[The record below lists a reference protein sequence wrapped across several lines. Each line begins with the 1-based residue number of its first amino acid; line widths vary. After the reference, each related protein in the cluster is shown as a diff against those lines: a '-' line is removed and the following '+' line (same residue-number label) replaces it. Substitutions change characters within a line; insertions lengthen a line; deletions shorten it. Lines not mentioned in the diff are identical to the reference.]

1 MKSIYLKTGLRG
13 QLVLLFLLV
22 SLIPLLFFSF
32 LVHRDGKI
40 ALKNTIGESLVRFAR
55 GKLNQAHLSI
65 QSRLDNIQNHM
76 QAICDNVDQAN
87 GDELSKPSKLS
98 TLRRVNSTLRNSI
111 RQLEGHAGPGSEI
124 TITNLH
130 RQIVISTAER
140 PSGRPINEGWWHKAY
155 NNGLG
160 YDYIE
165 NLQYDAGEMRHFLTV
180 ALPIRRTESSGPKV
194 VGVLRAII
202 TLPELSEIVQRPSE
216 ADELIRG
223 IETFIINKHGR
234 VIAAEPESGY
244 GFSDHIEFS
253 NAVFDFINAGEE
265 DQGFE
270 MDGERNSQG
279 ERKVYAWART
289 PREDTSGSG
298 SLKYIDLAIL
308 VSQPEKLAFPEITKL
323 TRRILTFTIVSC
335 LVVVIIALVV
345 SQRIV
350 TPIMRVARAAR
361 AIGQGDFNQKI
372 PVTSSNEVGVL
383 ADEFNS
389 MRKHLETAVGQ
400 LTAEEKKMSAI
411 VNSLAEGL
419 ILVDGGNRVLHTNP
433 AAANLLNVS
442 VNQIGEDFT
451 QIIEDEELSK
461 VIKDTQSQVS
471 QNKSA
476 ISEANVGN
484 DGDKRVVR
492 VVASPF
498 VDENGSSLGTVY
510 VFDDITR
517 EKEIDQMK
525 SDFISLVSHELRTP
539 LTSIIGFVSFI
550 LDGKTGPINE
560 KQQNSLIRVHRQS
573 KRLAALINDLLDVSR
588 IESGRIQM
596 NQEPIMLLD
605 IANQRLE
612 EIRPQADAKEIQLN
626 FAAPESLPPI
636 LGDEARMGQVFTN
649 LIGNAIKFT
658 PDNGE
663 ITVKLK
669 IDGNLLHVEIIDTGP
684 GIPAEERQKIFEKF
698 YQRSD
703 IHTRQK
709 GGSGLG
715 LSITKSIVEAHG
727 GRLWVDDGDQGE
739 GSNFQ
744 FVLPSSSPATHQLTD
759 ADQQEHTGNG

>member
-1 MKSIYLKTGLRG
+1 MKSLYLKTGLRG

-32 LVHRDGKI
+32 LAHRDGKI

-65 QSRLDNIQNHM
+65 QSRLENIQNHM
-76 QAICDNVDQAN
+76 QAICDKVAQAN
-87 GDELSKPSKLS
+87 GDELSKPSKLA

-155 NNGLG
+155 NNGFG

-194 VGVLRAII
+194 VGVLRAIV
-202 TLPELSEIVQRPSE
+202 TLPELSEIVVRSSE
-216 ADELIRG
+216 ADEFIRG

-253 NAVFDFINAGEE
+253 NAVFDFINAGAE

-289 PREDTSGSG
+289 PREDTSGNG
-298 SLKYIDLAIL
+298 SLKFIDMAIL

-389 MRKHLETAVGQ
+389 MRKHLETAVGK

-419 ILVDGGNRVLHTNP
+419 ILVDGNNRVLHINP
-433 AAANLLNVS
+433 AAEYLLNVS
-442 VNQIGEDFT
+442 VDQIGEDFT
-451 QIIEDEELSK
+451 QIIRDVELSR
-461 VIKDTQSQVS
+461 VIKDNQSQIS

-484 DGDKRVVR
+484 DGEKRVVR

-510 VFDDITR
+510 VFDDVTR
-517 EKEIDQMK
+517 ERK
-525 SDFISLVSHELRTP
+525 
-539 LTSIIGFVSFI
+539 LT
-550 LDGKTGPINE
+550 
-560 KQQNSLIRVHRQS
+560 R
-573 KRLAALINDLLDVSR
+573 
-588 IESGRIQM
+588 
-596 NQEPIMLLD
+596 
-605 IANQRLE
+605 
-612 EIRPQADAKEIQLN
+612 
-626 FAAPESLPPI
+626 
-636 LGDEARMGQVFTN
+636 
-649 LIGNAIKFT
+649 
-658 PDNGE
+658 
-663 ITVKLK
+663 
-669 IDGNLLHVEIIDTGP
+669 
-684 GIPAEERQKIFEKF
+684 
-698 YQRSD
+698 
-703 IHTRQK
+703 
-709 GGSGLG
+709 
-715 LSITKSIVEAHG
+715 
-727 GRLWVDDGDQGE
+727 
-739 GSNFQ
+739 
-744 FVLPSSSPATHQLTD
+744 
-759 ADQQEHTGNG
+759 

>member
-1 MKSIYLKTGLRG
+1 MKSLYLKTGLRG

-32 LVHRDGKI
+32 LALRDGKI

-55 GKLNQAHLSI
+55 GKLNQAESSSL
-65 QSRLDNIQNHM
+65 SRLDNVRNHM
-76 QAICDNVDQAN
+76 QAICDKVAQAN
-87 GDELSKPSKLS
+87 GDDLSKPSKLS
-98 TLRRVNSTLRNSI
+98 TLRRVNSTLRNNI
-111 RQLEGHAGPGSEI
+111 MHLEGHAGAGSEF

-130 RQIVISTAER
+130 RQIVISTVER
-140 PSGRPINEGWWHKAY
+140 PTGRQINDEWWRKAY
-155 NNGLG
+155 NNGIG

-165 NLQYDAGEMRHFLTV
+165 DLQYDEVEKRHILTV
-180 ALPIRRTESSGPKV
+180 VLPIRGTEKSDSNV
-194 VGVLRAII
+194 VGILRANI
-202 TLPELSEIVQRPSE
+202 TIPELSKIVEQSSE
-216 ADELIRG
+216 ADKIYRG

-234 VIAAEPESGY
+234 VIAAAPESGY

-253 NAVFDFINAGEE
+253 NAVFDFINAGAE
-265 DQGFE
+265 DHGYE
-270 MDGERNSQG
+270 MEGERNSQG
-279 ERKVYAWART
+279 ESKVYAWART
-289 PREDTSGSG
+289 PREDASGSG
-298 SLKYIDLAIL
+298 GLKFTDMAIL
-308 VSQPEKLAFPEITKL
+308 VSQPERLAFPEITKL

-335 LVVVIIALVV
+335 VAVVIIALVV

-361 AIGQGDFNQKI
+361 AMGQGDFNQKI

-383 ADEFNS
+383 AQEFNS
-389 MRKHLETAVGQ
+389 MRKHLESAVVK
-400 LTAEEKKMSAI
+400 LTEEEKKMSAI

-419 ILVDGGNRVLHTNP
+419 ILVDGDNRVLHINP
-433 AAANLLNVS
+433 AAEFLLNVS
-442 VNQIGEDFT
+442 VDQIGEDFA
-451 QIIEDEELSK
+451 QIIRDVELTK
-461 VIKDTQSQVS
+461 VIKDSQSQIS
-471 QNKSA
+471 QDKSA
-476 ISEANVGN
+476 ISEVNMGG
-484 DGDKRVVR
+484 DGEQRVVR

-498 VDENGSSLGTVY
+498 LDENGFSLGTVY

-560 KQQNSLIRVHRQS
+560 KQQNSLVRVHRQS

-596 NQEPIMLLD
+596 NQEPIMLLE
-605 IANQRLE
+605 IANQRIE
-612 EIRPQADAKEIQLN
+612 EIRPQADAKAIQLN
-626 FAAPESLPPI
+626 FVCPESLPAI
-636 LGDEARMGQVFTN
+636 LGDEARMGQAFTN

-663 ITVKLK
+663 VTVKLK
-669 IDGNLLHVEIIDTGP
+669 VDGNLLHVEIIDTGP
-684 GIPAEERQKIFEKF
+684 GIPVEERQKIFEKF

-709 GGSGLG
+709 GGTGLG

-727 GRLWVDDGDQGE
+727 GRLWVDEGDQGK

-744 FVLPSSSPATHQLTD
+744 FALPLSSPNTHKLTES
-759 ADQQEHTGNG
+759 DQQEHTENG

>member
-22 SLIPLLFFSF
+22 SLIPLLIFSF
-32 LVHRDGKI
+32 LAHRDGKI
-40 ALKNTIGESLVRFAR
+40 ALKNTIGDSLLRFAQE
-55 GKLNQAHLSI
+55 KLYQADSSI
-65 QSRLDNIQNHM
+65 QSRLDNIQSHM
-76 QAICDNVDQAN
+76 HTIYDNVAQAN
-87 GDELSKPSKLS
+87 GDDLAKPLKLS
-98 TLRRVNSTLRNSI
+98 TLRRVNSTLQNSI

-130 RQIVISTAER
+130 RQIVISTAESPTVR
-140 PSGRPINEGWWHKAY
+140 SISDEWWHKAY
-155 NNGLG
+155 DNGFG
-160 YDYIE
+160 YDFIE
-165 NLQYDAGEMRHFLTV
+165 DLQYDEVKKRHFLPV
-180 ALPIRRTESSGPKV
+180 ALPIRRTEISGPKV

-202 TLPELSEIVQRPSE
+202 TIPELSEIVERSPETDEIIPS
-216 ADELIRG
+216 

-234 VIAAEPESGY
+234 VIAAAPESGY
-244 GFSDHIEFS
+244 DFFDHIEMS
-253 NAVFDFINAGEE
+253 DAVLEFIIADEAYSGY
-265 DQGFE
+265 E
-270 MDGERNSQG
+270 MEGERDTLG

-289 PREDTSGSG
+289 PLEKTFGKDGLNFS
-298 SLKYIDLAIL
+298 DWAIL
-308 VSQPEKLAFPEITKL
+308 VSQPERLAFPEITKL

-389 MRKHLETAVGQ
+389 MRRHLATAVGK

-419 ILVDGGNRVLHTNP
+419 ILVDGDNRVLHINP
-433 AAANLLNVS
+433 AAEYLLNVS
-442 VNQIGEDFT
+442 ADQIGEDFT
-451 QIIEDEELSK
+451 QIIRDVELTK
-461 VIKDTQSQVS
+461 VLKDSQSQIS

-476 ISEANVGN
+476 ISEVNVGN
-484 DGDKRVVR
+484 DGTKRVVR

-498 VDENGSSLGTVY
+498 LDENGCSLGTVY

-560 KQQNSLIRVHRQS
+560 KQQNSLIRVQRQS
-573 KRLAALINDLLDVSR
+573 KRLAALISDLLDVSR

-596 NQEPIMLLD
+596 NQEPIILLE
-605 IANQRLE
+605 IANQRIE
-612 EIRPQADAKEIQLN
+612 EIRPQADAKVIRLN
-626 FAAPESLPPI
+626 FVAPDSLPAI
-636 LGDEARMGQVFTN
+636 LGDEARIGQAFTN

-669 IDGNLLHVEIIDTGP
+669 VDGNLLHVEVIDTGP
-684 GIPAEERQKIFEKF
+684 GIPVEERQKIFEKF

-727 GRLWVDDGDQGE
+727 GRLWVDDGDHGK

-744 FVLPSSSPATHQLTD
+744 FVLPLSGSPTHQLTEV
-759 ADQQEHTGNG
+759 DQQEHTGNG

>member
-1 MKSIYLKTGLRG
+1 MKSLYLKTGLRG

-22 SLIPLLFFSF
+22 SLIPLLLFSF

-55 GKLNQAHLSI
+55 GKLDQAHLSI
-65 QSRLDNIQNHM
+65 QSRLEKIQNHL
-76 QAICDNVDQAN
+76 QSISDKVAQAN
-87 GDELSKPSKLS
+87 GDALSKPSKLS

-111 RQLEGHAGPGSEI
+111 RQLEGYAGPGSEI
-124 TITNLH
+124 TVTNLH

-155 NNGLG
+155 NNGFG

-165 NLQYDAGEMRHFLTV
+165 NLQYDAGEKRHFLTV
-180 ALPIRRTESSGPKV
+180 ALPIRRAESSGPKV
-194 VGVLRAII
+194 IGVLRAII

-253 NAVFDFINAGEE
+253 NAVFDFINAGAE

-279 ERKVYAWART
+279 EMKVYAWART

-298 SLKYIDLAIL
+298 SLKFIDLAIL

-323 TRRILTFTIVSC
+323 TRRVLTFTIVSC

-389 MRKHLETAVGQ
+389 MRKHLESAVGK

-433 AAANLLNVS
+433 AAAHLLNVS

-451 QIIEDEELSK
+451 QIIRDVELSK

-484 DGDKRVVR
+484 DGEKRVVR

-669 IDGNLLHVEIIDTGP
+669 GDGNLLHVEIIDTGP

-709 GGSGLG
+709 GGFRIGV
-715 LSITKSIVEAHG
+715 INHKIHC
-727 GRLWVDDGDQGE
+727 
-739 GSNFQ
+739 
-744 FVLPSSSPATHQLTD
+744 
-759 ADQQEHTGNG
+759 